1 MTLSEGDLYEL
12 VRGVDPTIGDPPP
25 EPGSARFAAIEAR
38 AVAGA
43 PGDSLATSDPS
54 GDGSVSSAAA
64 RNHRSRRASW
74 RYVAVA
80 ASVAA
85 GIVAFAVLAPG
96 QTPDAKA
103 AVAAAAASIGDVTS
117 LRASFSRPN
126 GINAGLAEIEFSNG
140 DVHLVGTY
148 RDFDNS
154 DEPSMRQFEST
165 IIGDIRYDI
174 LDGNGRVMKS
184 DMTEEGV
191 QQMAPFTASAE
202 DVVTAALT
210 SADTTELGTEQVRG
224 VAATHYQ
231 IRLDDQGRK
240 SLKALPQSQLYW
252 FGLDNLDDVSQV
264 DLWVG
269 DGLIRRISV
278 LHANAAPGEPQ
289 DTATME
295 FYDFGADITVAR
307 PTSNG

>member
-54 GDGSVSSAAA
+54 EVQSVPLSTVSD
-64 RNHRSRRASW
+64 RRGGWVSW
-74 RYVAVA
+74 RSFGVA

-85 GIVAFAVLAPG
+85 GVVAFAVLAPG
-96 QTPDAKA
+96 QTVDAKA
-103 AVAAAAASIGDVTS
+103 AVAAAAANIGDVAS
-117 LRASFSRPN
+117 LRASYSRPN
-126 GINAGLAEIEFSNG
+126 GVNAGSAEIEFSNG

-148 RDFDNS
+148 RDFDSN
-154 DEPSMRQFEST
+154 DEPITREFEST
-165 IIGDIRYDI
+165 IIGDIRYDN
-174 LDGNGRVMKS
+174 LDGNGKVIKS
-184 DMTEEGV
+184 DMTAEGV

-210 SADTTELGTEQVRG
+210 SADTIEVGTEQIRG

-231 IRLDDQGRK
+231 VRLDSPGRQ

-252 FGLDNLDDVSQV
+252 FGLDYPDDVTQL
-264 DLWVG
+264 DLWVAG
-269 DGLIRRISV
+269 GVIRKISV
-278 LHANAAPGEPQ
+278 LHDSAGPGDPQ
-289 DTATME
+289 DTSTME
-295 FYDFGADITVAR
+295 FYDFGADITIDR
-307 PTSNG
+307 PAVDS